1 MAETNT
7 TRVEFADDVDMHT
20 PQLATEFL
28 LLMFHVQGRLSNLL
42 GAESR
47 EYDIG
52 SSEAIALV
60 ALLDTPTPISGVA
73 RAAGIRPNGAS
84 VLVDRL
90 LARQLVRRQRSR
102 RDNRVVTV
110 ELTDAGRELAV
121 TITNRITDQVRFA
134 LGGFS
139 TAERDQFVSL
149 LRRLANA
156 SRALPLSNLS

>member
-7 TRVEFADDVDMHT
+7 TRAEFADDVDRRT

-28 LLMFHVQGRLSNLL
+28 LLMFHLQGRLSNLL
-42 GAESR
+42 SAESR

-52 SSEAIALV
+52 PSEAIALV

-156 SRALPLSNLS
+156 